1 MVLIPEVQPA
11 RPWQQIL
18 HNQRGFVLERAI
30 QRGTV
35 NVVICRFRYRMEAL
49 AASQPEA
56 APGGDPGLPS
66 AGRRD
71 RPDLPG

>member
-11 RPWQQIL
+11 HPWQQIL

-35 NVVICRFRYRMEAL
+35 NVVICRLRYRIEAL
-49 AASQPEA
+49 AAPESAA
-56 APGGDPGLPS
+56 APGGDPGLP
-66 AGRRD
+66 G
-71 RPDLPG
+71 